1 MRILLVWP
9 SQPHII
15 SPPHMKVIQEGLGYL
30 PPIGLICLA
39 TWLRERSEHQ
49 AEVLDA
55 LLEGMSPEEVARHA
69 VATGAQAVGLSGMTH
84 TWMDC
89 LLLARAIRAA
99 APQLPIILGG
109 PHATLFP
116 MESLEHSEVDYVVV
130 GDGEVPLTSLLD
142 RLAQGREDTD
152 GLPGV
157 LRRGDPAGSRY
168 VHPDMADLPIPDR
181 SLTPWRRYASVVS
194 RRPPTTVVMSSRGC
208 PYRCSFCSTA
218 GGKKFRAN
226 PAHRVVDEL
235 EHCVGLGIREFLFFD
250 ELFTFDRSRVLE
262 ICRQIRERGLD
273 VFWDVRSRVDRVDP
287 EMLRAM
293 AAAGCQR
300 VQYGIESGTER
311 VLGLYTKDMTPE
323 QARQA
328 VRWTREAGISTYADF
343 MIGAPGE
350 TREEI
355 LETLRFAHS
364 LDLDFVHFSIT
375 MLLPRTRLY
384 AQALRQGLL
393 ARDVWREYV
402 LEPTEDFH
410 PPYWEEVLDASE
422 LEALLRQAIRSF
434 YFSPRF
440 LWRSLASLRSPGELL
455 RKARAGLKLALGL

>member
-9 SQPHII
+9 AQPHII
-15 SPPHMKVIQEGLGYL
+15 SPPHMKTIQEGLGNL

-39 TWLRERSEHQ
+39 TWLHERSEHQ

-89 LLLARAIRAA
+89 LLVIRAIRAV

-109 PHATLFP
+109 PQATLFP
-116 MESLEHSEVDYVVV
+116 LESLEHSEVDYVVV

-142 RLAQGREDTD
+142 RLAQGRQDTE

-157 LRRGDPAGSRY
+157 LRRGDPVGTRY
-168 VHPDMADLPIPDR
+168 FHPDMADLPIPDR

-226 PAHRVVDEL
+226 PARRVVDEL
-235 EHCVGLGIREFLFFD
+235 ENCVDLGIREFLFFD

-287 EMLRAM
+287 EMLRSM
-293 AAAGCQR
+293 AEAGCQR

-311 VLGLYTKDMTPE
+311 VLGLYTKDITLE

-350 TREEI
+350 TREEV
-355 LETLRFAHS
+355 LEPLRFAHS

-375 MLLPRTRLY
+375 MLLPRTPLY

-393 ARDVWREYV
+393 SRDVWREYV
-402 LEPTEDFH
+402 LEPTGDFH

-422 LEALLRQAIRSF
+422 LEAMLRRAIHSF

-440 LWRSLASLRSPGELL
+440 LWRSLTSLRSPGELL